1 MHVSQSKSVQSALH
15 PLVIYN
21 ERYPEYE
28 KYTLKV
34 FLDIE
39 GAFNNLNLDL
49 TNTTIYC
56 RMLRLEIIRSR
67 IGTTSLRNSIN
78 RNTPQ
83 GEVHYLLLW
92 NIALNSLLVR
102 LYSLDFRTIAY
113 ADDVAIAIST
123 GSLPG
128 WKWP

>member
-1 MHVSQSKSVQSALH
+1 
-15 PLVIYN
+15 
-21 ERYPEYE
+21 
-28 KYTLKV
+28 
-34 FLDIE
+34 
-39 GAFNNLNLDL
+39 
-49 TNTTIYC
+49 
-56 RMLRLEIIRSR
+56 MLSLEIIRSR

-78 RNTPQ
+78 RNSPQ

-123 GSLPG
+123 AFFQDENGPKNTKLLKTEDEDRIGQFNLSQLKGITLSLTNSAKYYIGSYSRNP
-128 WKWP
+128 KFMHRQ